1 MSKPLCL
8 SCRFFVYK
16 HGIVGKVKREWPACE
31 KEVAGFPGM
40 TRCVNYERAPG
51 SDDE

>member
-1 MSKPLCL
+1 LRKPLCL
-8 SCRFFVYK
+8 SCRWFIYK
-16 HGIVGKVKREWPACE
+16 HGIVGKVKQEWPACE

-40 TRCVNYERAPG
+40 RECRDYEREVG